1 VFAAEPLGQTLNTYG
16 KVDRLLHRCFD
27 QSDGAYLPR
36 RCHAHVFALRGVLSG
51 DGFGPLFEGP
61 LLNAV
66 LEGRKRRGEQ
76 PIQSAVKFV
85 HGSIA
90 SRANSI

>member
-16 KVDRLLHRCFD
+16 KVDRLLHKCFD
-27 QSDGAYLPR
+27 QSEGTDLPR
-36 RCHAHVFALRGVLSG
+36 FAGS
-51 DGFGPLFEGP
+51 PTAN
-61 LLNAV
+61 NAV
-66 LEGRKRRGEQ
+66 LEGRRGVDEQ